1 MKTLKNDEKPHIFLQ
16 NSMQTLGLYATEAHD
31 GQKNPRENMEVDG
44 QSRKIMPKQT
54 NESEEQSTVHS

>member
-16 NSMQTLGLYATEAHD
+16 NSMQTLGLYAAEAHD
-31 GQKNPRENMEVDG
+31 GQENPRENMEVDG

-54 NESEEQSTVHS
+54 NEFEEQSTVHS